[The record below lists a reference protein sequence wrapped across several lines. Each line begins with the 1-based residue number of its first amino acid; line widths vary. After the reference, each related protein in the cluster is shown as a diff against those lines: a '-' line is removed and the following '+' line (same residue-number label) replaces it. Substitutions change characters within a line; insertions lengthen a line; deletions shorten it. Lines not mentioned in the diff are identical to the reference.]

1 VVSLEILNSSYDPS
15 TSTVSVAGMVT
26 DLVSST
32 GTCTITVSQ
41 GEQSVTT
48 EAAGMADAAVTYCSN
63 LAVVLPAGAT
73 GTWDIELAFTDPTH
87 SGSTSGT
94 VDAA

>member
-1 VVSLEILNSSYDPS
+1 
-15 TSTVSVAGMVT
+15 MVT

-32 GTCTITVSQ
+32 GTCTVTVSQ
-41 GEQSVTT
+41 GDQSATI
-48 EAAGMADAAVTYCSN
+48 EGAGMADAMVTYCSN

-73 GTWDIELAFTDPTH
+73 GTWNVELTFTDPTH

-94 VDAA
+94 VDLA

>member
-1 VVSLEILNSSYDPS
+1 MVSLEILNSSYDPS

-32 GTCTITVSQ
+32 GTCTLTVAQ
-41 GEQSVTT
+41 GDQSATT

-73 GTWDIELAFTDPTH
+73 GTWSVELTFTDPTH
-87 SGSTSGT
+87 SGSTTGSIE
-94 VDAA
+94 AA